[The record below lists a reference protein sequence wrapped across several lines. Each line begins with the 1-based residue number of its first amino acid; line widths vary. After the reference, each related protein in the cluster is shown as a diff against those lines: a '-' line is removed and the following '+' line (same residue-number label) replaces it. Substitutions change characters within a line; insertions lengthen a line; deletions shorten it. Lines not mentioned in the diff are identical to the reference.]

1 MASVNCRKLSEKTA
15 RPRNTAGGTTATRA
29 IIERKL
35 TVTVTPFDIND
46 QETPTKI
53 YILND
58 DSFLRLLQRNEVSY
72 YYSYPNYIEVDEWS
86 VPRCD
91 ETYTQG
97 NREIRCIKEQVLYP
111 ST

>member
-1 MASVNCRKLSEKTA
+1 
-15 RPRNTAGGTTATRA
+15 
-29 IIERKL
+29 
-35 TVTVTPFDIND
+35 
-46 QETPTKI
+46 
-53 YILND
+53 
-58 DSFLRLLQRNEVSY
+58 VSY